1 LRGLRILRPA
11 PEKEKE
17 AERKVHRSTLLELT
31 PSSGARH
38 MRGVGWFVFASL
50 VASATQ
56 VSSSD
61 PDFIV
66 LNTYVPNNGDDWDM
80 QDRRRV
86 WDKEAMTFG
95 NSSGQAARVDR

>member
-1 LRGLRILRPA
+1 MNSRRLVAHGTC
-11 PEKEKE
+11 E
-17 AERKVHRSTLLELT
+17 AW
-31 PSSGARH
+31 
-38 MRGVGWFVFASL
+38 VGWFVFASL

-56 VSSSD
+56 VSWSD

-86 WDKEAMTFG
+86 WDKEAMTF
-95 NSSGQAARVDR
+95 ATAVDKPLVWIGE